1 MKLNKLIILIGIAI
15 IAMCVLKKMGVV
27 EEFYCQNCNQN
38 GWRGESSCATCG
50 NCGWCIDPNGSGS
63 CVSGT
68 AAGPLFAD
76 CSSWYY
82 GGQCQWGAECDGVR
96 PGYIITYPWYNPW
109 GWYGRW
115 NNWWRRPR
123 PWWRRHRRYHGPRRH
138 GGRRWRRIGGRR
150 NPMGVRPM
158 RRMGGGGRRMGG
170 GRRAGGGGGR
180 RAGGRR

>member
-96 PGYIITYPWYNPW
+96 PGYHCPRSSAAAVL
-109 GWYGRW
+109 GRVAKEHEPSAAR
-115 NNWWRRPR
+115 NLGPADLLPGRA
-123 PWWRRHRRYHGPRRH
+123 PRRVLPNSQTRVLPFQPGLAWGPGFFQ
-138 GGRRWRRIGGRR
+138 GGGQRREVPKSGPLRRWTER
-150 NPMGVRPM
+150 
-158 RRMGGGGRRMGG
+158 
-170 GRRAGGGGGR
+170 
-180 RAGGRR
+180 